1 MCYNVKTNF
10 FSGYD
15 YEVIRAIEQILN
27 FRINMTY
34 LFGSEQWGTILPNGS
49 TTAGLD
55 VLRKGKAD
63 VGIGNY
69 FLRLSRLKYFD
80 STVSYYSIPIALV
93 IPPREIKLIFP
104 IIFLNKVS
112 SLLFQPKNSQPLR
125 SFCVHSRK

>member
-1 MCYNVKTNF
+1 MCYNVKTKN

-69 FLRLSRLKYFD
+69 FLRLNRLKYFD

-93 IPPREIKLIFP
+93 IPPREIKFIF
-104 IIFLNKVS
+104 FDN
-112 SLLFQPKNSQPLR
+112 LLK
-125 SFCVHSRK
+125 